1 MYKVVVISDKD
12 TVYGFRLAGIEGYEA
27 TNAEDAK
34 KILVSLLN
42 DDTIGIIGLNESFI
56 SSIDQRTQEKID
68 SVYRP
73 IVVAL
78 PVKEKLDMSEVGDAR
93 RGYLARLIRKAIGFD
108 IMLGKK

>member
-12 TVYGFRLAGIEGYEA
+12 TVYGFRLAGIEGFEA
-27 TNAEDAK
+27 KNGEEAK

-56 SSIDQRTQEKID
+56 ASIDQRTQEKID

-78 PVKEKLDMSEVGDAR
+78 PVKETLAETTGDAR

-108 IMLGKK
+108 ITLGKK